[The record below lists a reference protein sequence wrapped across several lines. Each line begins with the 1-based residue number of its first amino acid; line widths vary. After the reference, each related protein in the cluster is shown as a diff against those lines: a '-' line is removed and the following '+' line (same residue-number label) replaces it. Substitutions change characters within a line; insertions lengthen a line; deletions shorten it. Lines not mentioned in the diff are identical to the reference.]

1 MFEKIL
7 IANRGEIACRVAR
20 TARRLGIASVAVY
33 SEADAGAMHVA
44 ACDEAWLI
52 GPAPARD
59 SYLRAE
65 KILQAAQAS
74 GAQAVHPGYGFLS
87 ENAGF
92 AQACHAAGVVFI
104 GPPPTAITAM
114 GSKSQ
119 AKALM
124 AAAGVPLVPGY
135 HGDDQSDER
144 LQSEADM
151 MGYPLLIKASAGGS
165 GKGMRIVNSA
175 AEFAQALQSARREA
189 KSSFADD
196 RVLLERYLVAP
207 RHVELQIF
215 ADAHGNCVHIF
226 ERDCSIQRR
235 HQKVL
240 EEAPAPGMTTELRAR
255 MGAAAVDAALA
266 IGYRGAGTVEFL
278 LDRENRFYF
287 MEMNTRLQ
295 VEHPVSEMIS
305 GQDLVEWQLR
315 VAAGERLPLRQDQL
329 EINGH
334 AFEVRVYAEMPER
347 DFLPATGKLRYL
359 KTPPESTH
367 VRVDTGVAQGDEVSV
382 HYDPMIAKLIVW
394 DSDRRSALRRMRSAL
409 AAYRIVGVHTNLEFL
424 ATLCALPALAEGQID
439 TGFIHTHQSALFP
452 ERGPLPDEVL
462 ALAALYEL
470 LQESGLANRLRLA
483 SADPGSP
490 WGISDGWRMNQDNFH
505 NLFFRH
511 GEHAVEVVAHYR
523 SSGYQLDLPG
533 GNWHVSGEIAS
544 DGDLLADIDGRRLRA
559 AVIKHDRE
567 LTILQRGRAWLLTL
581 YDPRLDAM
589 EGEESAG
596 GLIAPMPGTVV
607 AVRVAPGDY
616 VRRGDPLMLVEAMKM
631 EHSICAPFDGEVR
644 EICFAVG
651 DQVEEGSELLL
662 LEPAE

>member
-119 AKALM
+119 AKVLM

-151 MGYPLLIKASAGGS
+151 MGYPLLIKASAGGG

-567 LTILQRGRAWLLTL
+567 LTILQQGRAWLLTL

-607 AVRVAPGDY
+607 AVRVAPGDH